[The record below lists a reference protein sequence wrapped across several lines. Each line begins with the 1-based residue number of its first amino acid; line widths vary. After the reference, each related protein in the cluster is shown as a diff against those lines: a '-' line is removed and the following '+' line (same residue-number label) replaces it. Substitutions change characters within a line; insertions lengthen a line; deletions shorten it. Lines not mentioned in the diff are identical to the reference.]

1 MAKTTNYAKGL
12 ISKKRDVS
20 PGDELKIEREMLE
33 VALKYKK
40 FLRMP
45 E

>member
-1 MAKTTNYAKGL
+1 M
-12 ISKKRDVS
+12 DVN
-20 PGDELKIEREMLE
+20 PMDELKIEREMLE

-40 FLRMP
+40 FLRML

>member
-1 MAKTTNYAKGL
+1 MDV
-12 ISKKRDVS
+12 ISR
-20 PGDELKIEREMLE
+20 DELKIEREMLE

-40 FLRMP
+40 FLRML

>member
-1 MAKTTNYAKGL
+1 MKAK
-12 ISKKRDVS
+12 SKKTGVIPKKMDVN
-20 PGDELKIEREMLE
+20 PMDELKIEREMLE

-40 FLRMP
+40 FLRML

>member
-1 MAKTTNYAKGL
+1 MKAKSKKTGV
-12 ISKKRDVS
+12 ISKKIDVRS
-20 PGDELKIEREMLE
+20 KDELKIEREMLE

-40 FLRMP
+40 FLRML

>member
-1 MAKTTNYAKGL
+1 MKAK
-12 ISKKRDVS
+12 SKKIGVRSKKIGVS
-20 PGDELKIEREMLE
+20 PKDELKIEREMLV

-40 FLRMP
+40 FLRML